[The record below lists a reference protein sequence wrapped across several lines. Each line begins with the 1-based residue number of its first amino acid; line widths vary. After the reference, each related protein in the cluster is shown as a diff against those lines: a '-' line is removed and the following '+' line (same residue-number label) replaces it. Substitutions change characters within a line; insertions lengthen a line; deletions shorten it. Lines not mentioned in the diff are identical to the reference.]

1 MPAYQ
6 YLQALPQEDT
16 GQLQEQLGRELAEC
30 TEVLPTH
37 RNKLRAFMEDRGIW
51 HISELDYPARAAYE
65 QFLRGQF
72 RSTAYLAYMKAMDL
86 VKLHSIKGQVRAVR
100 DRGRPTAE
108 YENSILFLPYHP
120 DPEIAERFINAA
132 NKNKLAWDFGQ
143 KAPEKM
149 KRQIFDSLHYVIGN
163 YSGDQLLVHLH
174 RLRELYGFCIGR
186 GIGDIDGIEP
196 VLAGE
201 FEEAMRASG
210 ENKASSG
217 IIDLCRKA
225 LFMQAPEIRWDANV
239 WYMERL
245 HIQPERLN
253 PAKPVKALSFLEVAN
268 KGNRD
273 LLKKYMRYGIGV
285 TNLSI
290 SVLQV
295 EMIWVRNFL
304 SETEQAGQDDVRRA
318 TGKQMDGY
326 FRKLA
331 DKGLQPKSYNAQVM
345 SIQHFFNFLI
355 ARGYIER
362 APFCADYYL
371 KKVVPG
377 HNDRSVGED
386 VWAEILQKLP
396 GFPEVIRLMY
406 LHLWGIGLRI
416 SEVCTLKGDAY
427 YIQGKDAWVQV
438 YQTKMRSYKRIPI
451 PYALYRLMMVYLK
464 KHQTGPDEYVF
475 KNGRGEAYRSA
486 TFRLKMQECCE
497 KNGIKGG
504 GYIFKSHDY
513 RHGIATLFYDSG
525 VSLQGVR
532 DYLGHVYEEMTQQ
545 YVDYMP
551 KKIEKASEKYFR
563 EHGSL
568 AAGLKIRKGGGGSDG
583 EQDQPERDGKLQNGN
598 GNPAAADGKRP
609 AL

>member
-1 MPAYQ
+1 MQAYQ
-6 YLQALPQEDT
+6 YLQAVPQEDT
-16 GQLQEQLGRELAEC
+16 GQLQEQLERELAEC
-30 TEVLPTH
+30 TEILPTH

-51 HISELDYPARAAYE
+51 HICELDYPARAAYE
-65 QFLRGQF
+65 QFLKGQF
-72 RSTAYLAYMKAMDL
+72 RSTAYMAYLKAMDL

-100 DRGRPTAE
+100 ERGRPTAE
-108 YENSILFLPYHP
+108 YGNGILFLPYHP
-120 DPEIAERFINAA
+120 DPEIAERFINAV
-132 NKNKLAWDFGQ
+132 NKNRLAWDFGQ

-149 KRQIFDSLHYVIGN
+149 KRQIFASLHYVIGN
-163 YSGDQLLVHLH
+163 YNGDQLQVHLR
-174 RLRELYGFCIGR
+174 RLKELYGFCINR
-186 GIGDIDGIEP
+186 EIGSIDGIEL
-196 VLAGE
+196 VQAEE
-201 FEEAMRASG
+201 FAETMQASG
-210 ENKASSG
+210 EKGAAYG

-225 LFMQAPEIRWDANV
+225 LFMQAAEICWDANV

-253 PAKPVKALSFLEVAN
+253 PAKPVKAMSFLEVTH
-268 KGNRD
+268 KGNRE

-304 SETEQAGQDDVRRA
+304 AEIGQTGREDICRI
-318 TGKQMDGY
+318 TGKQMEEY
-326 FRKLA
+326 FLKLS
-331 DKGLQPKSYNAQVM
+331 DKELQPKSYNAQVM

-362 APFCADYYL
+362 APFCVDYYL
-371 KKVVPG
+371 KKVVPK
-377 HNDRSVGED
+377 HNDRSVDAEIR
-386 VWAEILQKLP
+386 AEILQKLP
-396 GFPEVIRLMY
+396 GFPEDIRLMY

-416 SEVCTLKGDAY
+416 SEVCTLKGNAY

-464 KHQTGPDEYVF
+464 KHQVGPDDYAF
-475 KNGRGEAYRSA
+475 QNSQGEAYRSA
-486 TFRLKMQECCE
+486 TFRMKMQECCE

-504 GYIFKSHDY
+504 EYIFRSHDY

-551 KKIEKASEKYFR
+551 RKIEKASEKYFK

-568 AAGLKIRKGGGGSDG
+568 AAGLKIRKGGSGSDG
-583 EQDQPERDGKLQNGN
+583 KQDQPERTGKL
-598 GNPAAADGKRP
+598 
-609 AL
+609 

>member
-6 YLQALPQEDT
+6 YLQAVPQEDT
-16 GQLQEQLGRELAEC
+16 GQLQEQLERELAEC
-30 TEVLPTH
+30 TEVHPTY
-37 RNKLRAFMEDRGIW
+37 RNKLRAFMEERGIW
-51 HISELDYPARAAYE
+51 HICGLDYPARAAYE
-65 QFLRGQF
+65 QFLKGQF
-72 RSTAYLAYMKAMDL
+72 RSTAYMAYLKAMDL

-100 DRGRPTAE
+100 ERGRPTAE
-108 YENSILFLPYHP
+108 YRNEILFLPYHP
-120 DPEIAERFINAA
+120 DPEIAGRFINALK
-132 NKNKLAWDFGQ
+132 KNGLVWDFGQ
-143 KAPEKM
+143 KAPEEM

-163 YSGDQLLVHLH
+163 YSGDQMLVYLR
-174 RLRELYGFCIGR
+174 RLKELYVFCMNREIGS
-186 GIGDIDGIEP
+186 IDEIEL
-196 VLAGE
+196 VQAGE
-201 FEEAMRASG
+201 FEETMQASG
-210 ENKASSG
+210 EKSVASG

-225 LFMQAPEIRWDANV
+225 LFMQASEICWDANV

-245 HIQPERLN
+245 HLQPERINL
-253 PAKPVKALSFLEVAN
+253 ASPVKRLSFLEVTH
-268 KGNRD
+268 KGNRE
-273 LLKKYMRYGIGV
+273 LLKRYMRYGIGV

-290 SVLQV
+290 SKLRIEQ
-295 EMIWVRNFL
+295 IWVKDFL
-304 SETEQAGQDDVRRA
+304 AGLDRGEQDVCTA
-318 TGKQMDGY
+318 TAAQMEEY
-326 FRKLA
+326 FLKLA

-362 APFCADYYL
+362 APFCVDYYL
-371 KKVVPG
+371 KKVVPK
-377 HNDRSVGED
+377 HNDRSVDAEIR
-386 VWAEILQKLP
+386 AEILQKLP
-396 GFPEVIRLMY
+396 GFPEDIRLMY

-464 KHQTGPDEYVF
+464 KHQVGPDDYTF
-475 KNGRGEAYRSA
+475 QNSQGEAYRSA
-486 TFRLKMQECCE
+486 TFRMKMQECCE

-504 GYIFKSHDY
+504 EYIFRSHDY

-551 KKIEKASEKYFR
+551 RKIEKANEKYFQ

-568 AAGLKIRKGGGGSDG
+568 AAGLKIRKGGSGSNG
-583 EQDQPERDGKLQNGN
+583 KQDQPERTGKL
-598 GNPAAADGKRP
+598 
-609 AL
+609 

>member
-6 YLQALPQEDT
+6 YLQAVPQEDT
-16 GQLQEQLGRELAEC
+16 GQLQEQLERELAEC
-30 TEVLPTH
+30 TEALPTH
-37 RNKLRAFMEDRGIW
+37 RNKLRAFMAERGIW
-51 HISELDYPARAAYE
+51 HICELDYPARVAYE

-72 RSTAYLAYMKAMDL
+72 HSTAYMAYMKAMDL
-86 VKLHSIKGQVRAVR
+86 VKLHSIKSQVRAVQDRRKPTVEYR
-100 DRGRPTAE
+100 DG
-108 YENSILFLPYHP
+108 ILFLPYHP
-120 DPEIAERFINAA
+120 DPEIAGRFINALK
-132 NKNKLAWDFGQ
+132 KNGLVWDFGQ

-149 KRQIFDSLHYVIGN
+149 KHQIFDSLHYVIEN
-163 YSGDQLLVHLH
+163 YSGDQLLVHLR
-174 RLRELYGFCIGR
+174 RLKGLYGFCTDR

-196 VLAGE
+196 AQAEE
-201 FEEAMRASG
+201 FEKAMRSSG
-210 ENKASSG
+210 EKTTSSR

-225 LFMQAPEIRWDANV
+225 LFMQAAEIRWDANV

-245 HIQPERLN
+245 HLQPERLN
-253 PAKPVKALSFLEVAN
+253 LAKPVKALSFLEVTH
-268 KGNRD
+268 KGNRE

-290 SVLQV
+290 SVLQR

-304 SETEQAGQDDVRRA
+304 SEIRQGEQEDVCRVTEKQMEDYFR
-318 TGKQMDGY
+318 KQMD
-326 FRKLA
+326 KE
-331 DKGLQPKSYNAQVM
+331 LQPKSFNGQVM

-371 KKVVPG
+371 KKVMPK
-377 HNDRSVGED
+377 HNDRCVEAE
-386 VWAEILQKLP
+386 VWAEILRKLP
-396 GFPEVIRLMY
+396 CFPEDIRLMY

-416 SEVCTLKGDAY
+416 SEVCALKGDAY

-464 KHQTGPDEYVF
+464 KHQIGSDEYAF
-475 KNGRGEAYRSA
+475 QSSRGEAYRSA

-497 KNGIKGG
+497 KNGIKDGE
-504 GYIFKSHDY
+504 YIFRSHDY

-551 KKIEKASEKYFR
+551 RKIEKASDEYFK

-568 AAGLKIRKGGGGSDG
+568 AASLKIRKGGSGSDG
-583 EQDQPERDGKLQNGN
+583 EQDQPKETGKL
-598 GNPAAADGKRP
+598 
-609 AL
+609 

>member
-6 YLQALPQEDT
+6 YLQAVPQEDT
-16 GQLQEQLGRELAEC
+16 GQLQRELERELAEC
-30 TEVLPTH
+30 TEILPTH
-37 RNKLRAFMEDRGIW
+37 RNKLKAFMAEREIW
-51 HISELDYPARAAYE
+51 HICELDYPAREAYE
-65 QFLRGQF
+65 QFLKGQF
-72 RSTAYLAYMKAMDL
+72 RSTAYMAYLKAMDL

-108 YENSILFLPYHP
+108 YRNEILFLPYHP
-120 DPEIAERFINAA
+120 DPEIAERFINAT
-132 NKNKLAWDFGQ
+132 NKSKLAWDFGQ

-149 KRQIFDSLHYVIGN
+149 KRQVFDSLHYVIGN
-163 YSGDQLLVHLH
+163 YSGDQALVYLR
-174 RLRELYGFCIGR
+174 RLKELYGFCINR
-186 GIGDIDGIEP
+186 GISDIDGIEL
-196 VLAGE
+196 VQAGE
-201 FEEAMRASG
+201 FEEIMQASG
-210 ENKASSG
+210 EKSVASG

-225 LFMQAPEIRWDANV
+225 LFMQAVEIRWDANV

-253 PAKPVKALSFLEVAN
+253 PANPVKALSFLEVTH
-268 KGNRD
+268 KENRE
-273 LLKKYMRYGIGV
+273 LLKKYMQYGIGV

-290 SVLQV
+290 SALQR
-295 EMIWVRNFL
+295 EMTWVRNFL
-304 SETEQAGQDDVRRA
+304 SEVGQGEQEDVCRVTE
-318 TGKQMDGY
+318 KQMDDY
-326 FRKLA
+326 FRKQM
-331 DKGLQPKSYNAQVM
+331 DKELQPKSFNAQVM
-345 SIQHFFNFLI
+345 GIQHFFNFLI

-362 APFCADYYL
+362 APFCVDYYL
-371 KKVVPG
+371 KKVVSK
-377 HNDRSVGED
+377 HNDRSVDAEIR
-386 VWAEILQKLP
+386 AEILQKLP
-396 GFPEVIRLMY
+396 GFPEDIRLMY

-416 SEVCTLKGDAY
+416 SEVCALKGDVY

-451 PYALYRLMMVYLK
+451 PYALYWLMMVYLK
-464 KHQTGPDEYVF
+464 KHQIGPDEYVF
-475 KNGRGEAYRSA
+475 QSSRGEAYRSG

-504 GYIFKSHDY
+504 EYIFRSHDY

-551 KKIEKASEKYFR
+551 RKIEKASDKYFK

-568 AAGLKIRKGGGGSDG
+568 AASLKRRKASCII
-583 EQDQPERDGKLQNGN
+583 
-598 GNPAAADGKRP
+598 
-609 AL
+609 